1 MKNPSDKTARES
13 FEEVKNAY
21 FEGVYNCKLLS
32 PAGKSIL
39 FPFWKAR
46 LEGGELVWVVS
57 TGDDE
62 YNTMKGTY
70 EIADDS
76 VTLTVVNEGASMSFV
91 SDECIT
97 RDVITFTGAIGKYS
111 IVLTHDD
118 Q

>member
-1 MKNPSDKTARES
+1 MNRYLAVDIGASSGRHI
-13 FEEVKNAY
+13 V
-21 FEGVYNCKLLS
+21 G
-32 PAGKSIL
+32 
-39 FPFWKAR
+39 W